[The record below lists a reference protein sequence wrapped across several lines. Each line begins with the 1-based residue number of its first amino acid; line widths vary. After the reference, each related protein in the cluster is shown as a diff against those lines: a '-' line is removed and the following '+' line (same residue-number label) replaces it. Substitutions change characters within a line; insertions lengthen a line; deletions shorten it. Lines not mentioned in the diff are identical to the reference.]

1 MPTPLTTPASFRLTV
16 DVPHGALDPLVHA
29 VKAALASPPFA
40 RSADVTA
47 ALSTFVER
55 LDKAAAVYVAQ
66 TSRIPC
72 GVVVDGRVIRAVL
85 DPVTGLVVLSCDAD
99 PSVKATMAWDDNAEA
114 LVAADDVDRPHE
126 TDDALDAL
134 DRVVGHPVTG
144 DDSVLRALDA
154 SIKAGI
160 AARRASV
167 DVRY

>member
-1 MPTPLTTPASFRLTV
+1 MPTPLTTPAAFRLTV
-16 DVPHGALDPLVHA
+16 DVPHGALDPLMHA
-29 VKAALASPPFA
+29 VKTALNNPPFA

-47 ALSTFVER
+47 ALVSFTER

-85 DPVTGLVVLSCDAD
+85 DPMTGLVVLSCDD
-99 PSVKATMAWDDNAEA
+99 TPSLKATMAWDDGAEA
-114 LVAADDVDRPHE
+114 LVGADDVSGRE
-126 TDDALDAL
+126 TDDALDL
-134 DRVVGHPVTG
+134 LIGHAVSS
-144 DDSVLRALDA
+144 DDDVLRALDA

-160 AARRASV
+160 SARRASV